1 MIQVVGADEVSAA
14 LIGLTGRAR
23 QNIERKAA
31 RASLNKLKVIS
42 KAAWKATSVGK
53 ASKPAKY
60 SIRKNAAKSLFVK
73 VNTRGMKATRMSSM
87 GDSMLG
93 FSLDARLA
101 HNYDKKNAGRAKLA
115 HLIEWPHKTG
125 KSGVNEGY
133 SSGGSQTMTRVFN
146 SHRTAIRNSYMKA
159 VMLWIM
165 RPKATQKQARGQI

>member
-1 MIQVVGADEVSAA
+1 MIDVVGADEVSAA
-14 LIGLTGRAR
+14 LMGLTGRAR

-31 RASLNKLKVIS
+31 RASLNKLKLIS
-42 KAAWKATSVGK
+42 KAAWKSTIVGK

-73 VNTRGMKATRMSSM
+73 VNTRGMKATRMSSA
-87 GDSMLG
+87 GDSLLG

-101 HNYDKKNAGRAKLA
+101 HNYNKKNAGRAKLA
-115 HLIEWPHKTG
+115 HLLEEPHKTG
-125 KSGVNEGY
+125 KSGVNDGY
-133 SSGGSQTMTRVFN
+133 SSGGTRTMANVF
-146 SHRTAIRNSYMKA
+146 STHARSIRGSYMKA